1 MKPFIGVINNYNSE
15 NFGGAVII
23 DIKELND
30 FEEIIKYKFNNI
42 DILEKSLT
50 HSSYSNEDKTY
61 NKVNNER
68 LEFLGDAVLSITVS
82 RFIFDKFP
90 EYPEGDLTKLR
101 SQVVCEDTL
110 SLVAASLN
118 VGNYLL
124 LGKGEEAS
132 GGRERKS
139 ILADAVEAIIAAIY
153 IDGGYRKAEEFV
165 LDNLTKYI
173 QLAVKGKIVTDH
185 KSYLQE
191 YYQSK
196 SQNCKIRY
204 VVTKEEGPDH
214 EKMFHVNVLVNK
226 AVVGQGS
233 GKSKKLAEQ
242 DAARNALILE
252 GQLNE

>member
-1 MKPFIGVINNYNSE
+1 M
-15 NFGGAVII
+15 II
-23 DIKELND
+23 DIKELNI
-30 FEEIIKYKFNNI
+30 FEGIINYKFNNI
-42 DILEKSLT
+42 TILEKSLT
-50 HSSYSNEDKTY
+50 HSSYSNEDKSY
-61 NKVNNER
+61 SRVNNER
-68 LEFLGDAVLSITVS
+68 LEFLGDAVLSISVS

-90 EYPEGDLTKLR
+90 DYPEGDLTKLR

-110 SLVAASLN
+110 SMVAENLQI
-118 VGNYLL
+118 GKFLL

-153 IDGGYRKAEEFV
+153 IDGGYKKAEEFV
-165 LDNLTKYI
+165 LNNLTKYI
-173 QLAVKGKIVTDH
+173 QLAVKGNIVSDF

-196 SQNCKIRY
+196 TQTCKIRY

-214 EKMFHVNVLVNK
+214 EKLFHVNVLVNK
-226 AVVGQGS
+226 TVVGKGI

-242 DAARNALILE
+242 DAAKTALIAE
-252 GQLNE
+252 GQCNE

>member
-1 MKPFIGVINNYNSE
+1 M
-15 NFGGAVII
+15 II
-23 DIKELND
+23 DIKELNA
-30 FEEIIKYKFNNI
+30 FENIINYKFNNVET
-42 DILEKSLT
+42 LEKSLT
-50 HSSYSNEDKTY
+50 HSSYSNEDKSYSKT
-61 NKVNNER
+61 NNER
-68 LEFLGDAVLSITVS
+68 LEFLGDAVLSISVS
-82 RFIFDKFP
+82 RFIFDQYP
-90 EYPEGDLTKLR
+90 DYPEGDLTKLR

-110 SLVAASLN
+110 SLVAANLHI
-118 VGNYLL
+118 GRFLL

-153 IDGGYRKAEEFV
+153 FDGGYKKAEEFV
-165 LDNLTKYI
+165 LTNLTKYI
-173 QLAVKGKIVTDH
+173 QLAVKGKIVSDF

-196 SQNCKIRY
+196 SQSCKIRY

-226 AVVGQGS
+226 TIVGKGT

-242 DAARNALILE
+242 DAAKNALISE

>member
-1 MKPFIGVINNYNSE
+1 M
-15 NFGGAVII
+15 II
-23 DIKELND
+23 DIKELNE
-30 FEEIIKYKFNNI
+30 FEKIIGYSFKNI
-42 DILEKSLT
+42 EILEKSLT
-50 HSSYSNEDKTY
+50 HSSYSNEDKSY
-61 NKVNNER
+61 SKVNNER

-110 SLVAASLN
+110 SLVAANLKI
-118 VGNYLL
+118 GRFLL

-173 QLAVKGKIVTDH
+173 QLAVKGKIVTDF

-196 SQNCKIRY
+196 SQSCKIRY

-226 AVVGQGS
+226 TVVGKGT

-242 DAARNALILE
+242 DAAKNALMSE

>member
-1 MKPFIGVINNYNSE
+1 M
-15 NFGGAVII
+15 II
-23 DIKELND
+23 DIKELNK

-42 DILEKSLT
+42 EILEKSLT
-50 HSSYSNEDKTY
+50 HSSYSNEDKSY

-82 RFIFDKFP
+82 RYIFDKFP

-110 SLVAASLN
+110 SLVATNLN
-118 VGNYLL
+118 VGKFLL

-139 ILADAVEAIIAAIY
+139 ILADATEAIIAAIY
-153 IDGGYRKAEEFV
+153 IDGGYKKAEAFV
-165 LDNLTKYI
+165 LDNITKYI
-173 QLAVKGKIVTDH
+173 QLAVKGKIVSDF

-191 YYQSK
+191 YYQGK
-196 SQNCKIRY
+196 SQSCKIRY
-204 VVTKEEGPDH
+204 IVTKEEGPDH

-226 AVVGQGS
+226 TVVGQGS

-242 DAARNALILE
+242 DAAKNALISE
-252 GQLNE
+252 GQLDE

>member
-1 MKPFIGVINNYNSE
+1 M
-15 NFGGAVII
+15 II
-23 DIKELND
+23 DIKELNA
-30 FEEIIKYKFNNI
+30 FENIINYKFNNI
-42 DILEKSLT
+42 ETLEKSLT
-50 HSSYSNEDKTY
+50 HSSYSNEDKSYSKT
-61 NKVNNER
+61 NNER
-68 LEFLGDAVLSITVS
+68 LEFLGDAVLSISVS
-82 RFIFDKFP
+82 RFIFEQYPD
-90 EYPEGDLTKLR
+90 YPEGDLTKLR

-110 SLVAASLN
+110 SLVAANLHI
-118 VGNYLL
+118 GRFLL

-153 IDGGYRKAEEFV
+153 FDGGYKKAEEFV
-165 LDNLTKYI
+165 LNNLTKYI
-173 QLAVKGKIVTDH
+173 QLAVKGKIVSDF

-196 SQNCKIRY
+196 SQSCKIRY

-226 AVVGQGS
+226 KVVGKGI

-242 DAARNALILE
+242 DAAKNALISE

>member
-1 MKPFIGVINNYNSE
+1 M
-15 NFGGAVII
+15 II
-23 DIKELND
+23 DIKELNE
-30 FEEIIKYKFNNI
+30 FEDIINYKFNNI
-42 DILEKSLT
+42 ETLEKSLT
-50 HSSYSNEDKTY
+50 HSSYSNEDKSY

-110 SLVAASLN
+110 SLVAGNLN
-118 VGNYLL
+118 VGKYLL

-153 IDGGYRKAEEFV
+153 IDGGYRKAEKFV
-165 LDNLTKYI
+165 LDNLTNYI
-173 QLAVKGKIVTDH
+173 HVAVKGKIVTDF

-204 VVTKEEGPDH
+204 VVTREEGPDH
-214 EKMFHVNVLVNK
+214 EKLFHVNVLVNK
-226 AVVGQGS
+226 SVVGKGE

-242 DAARNALILE
+242 DAAKNALVSE

>member
-1 MKPFIGVINNYNSE
+1 MVRIG
-15 NFGGAVII
+15 GTVII
-23 DIKELND
+23 DIKELNK
-30 FEEIIKYKFNNI
+30 FEEIINYKFNSI
-42 DILEKSLT
+42 DILEKALT
-50 HSSYSNEDKTY
+50 HSSYSNEDKSY

-82 RFIFDKFP
+82 RYIFDKFP
-90 EYPEGDLTKLR
+90 DYPEGDLTKLR

-110 SLVAASLN
+110 SLVAANLN
-118 VGNYLL
+118 VGKYLL

-165 LDNLTKYI
+165 LNNLTKYI

-191 YYQSK
+191 YFQSK
-196 SQNCKIRY
+196 CQNCKIRY

-214 EKMFHVNVLVNK
+214 EKVFHVNVLVNK
-226 AVVGQGS
+226 AVVGQGT

-242 DAARNALILE
+242 DAAKNALRLE
-252 GQLNE
+252 GQLNG

>member
-1 MKPFIGVINNYNSE
+1 
-15 NFGGAVII
+15 VII
-23 DIKELND
+23 DIKELNE
-30 FEEIIKYKFNNI
+30 FEEIIDYSFKNI
-42 DILEKSLT
+42 EILEKSLT
-50 HSSYSNEDKTY
+50 HSSYSNEDKSY
-61 NKVNNER
+61 SKVNNER

-110 SLVAASLN
+110 SIVAANLQI
-118 VGNYLL
+118 GRFLL

-165 LDNLTKYI
+165 LKNLTKYI
-173 QLAVKGKIVTDH
+173 QLAVKGKIVTDF

-196 SQNCKIRY
+196 SQSCKIRY

-226 AVVGQGS
+226 TVVGKGN

-242 DAARNALILE
+242 DAAKNALMSE

>member
-1 MKPFIGVINNYNSE
+1 M
-15 NFGGAVII
+15 II
-23 DIKELND
+23 DIKELNG
-30 FEEIIKYKFNNI
+30 FEEIINYKFNNI
-42 DILEKSLT
+42 ATLEKSLT

-61 NKVNNER
+61 SKVNNER

-90 EYPEGDLTKLR
+90 DYPEGDLTKLR

-110 SLVAASLN
+110 SMVAANLN
-118 VGNYLL
+118 IGRYLL

-165 LDNLTKYI
+165 LANLTKYI
-173 QLAVKGKIVTDH
+173 QLAVKGKIVTDF

-196 SQNCKIRY
+196 SQSCKIRY
-204 VVTKEEGPDH
+204 VVTREEGPDH

-226 AVVGQGS
+226 QVVGKGS

-242 DAARNALILE
+242 DAAKNALMSE

>member
-1 MKPFIGVINNYNSE
+1 M
-15 NFGGAVII
+15 II
-23 DIKELND
+23 DIKELNE
-30 FEEIIKYKFNNI
+30 FEDIIKYNFNDI
-42 DILEKSLT
+42 EILEKSLT

-82 RFIFDKFP
+82 RYIFDKFP
-90 EYPEGDLTKLR
+90 NYPEGDLTKLR

-110 SLVAASLN
+110 SLVASDLN
-118 VGNYLL
+118 VGKYLL

-153 IDGGYRKAEEFV
+153 IDGGYRKAEAFV
-165 LDNLTKYI
+165 LDNLTGYI
-173 QLAVKGKIVTDH
+173 QLAVKGKIVTDF

-204 VVTKEEGPDH
+204 VVTREEGPDH

-226 AVVGQGS
+226 NIVGKGS

-242 DAARNALILE
+242 DAAKNALKSE
-252 GQLNE
+252 GQLNG